1 MSGPT
6 AFPAS
11 AIISGVLDPARLGSG
26 TPTADKV
33 LYGDGSWGSSNPF
46 DQSLNTTDTVQ
57 FDVLRLGSATGP
69 QLQRVDDSTLSLTED
84 DGSTRAGMRT
94 GSIVIGGDGTPRTFS
109 VFTTTSLTRGFK
121 IVDAAGLSLTGNSTE
136 FGIGTDFFHGT
147 IINTRTLNG
156 TAFRL
161 NRSVNSATGNL
172 FVLSEYGVDRMFVD
186 STGRAVFANG
196 IEQRNGLN
204 PQAFYVYNTYTS
216 DTDYERG
223 GMWWDNDKFRIGTE
237 ADGTG
242 QPRDSYIVGG
252 DLIFGDDGSAR
263 SLVFLQPESKARRG
277 VIGVMPGS
285 TSYIT
290 FQNATLPQTFGNSA
304 LNQSFQGTTTVNA
317 APGQKLY
324 LRINNGNALTI
335 NSDKT
340 VTFHNVP
347 TSDPSVA
354 GQLWNDGGTLKI
366 SAG

>member
-26 TPTADKV
+26 TADGTTF
-33 LYGDGSWGSSNPF
+33 LRGDGNWATPSSSVAP
-46 DQSLNTTDTVQ
+46 L
-57 FDVLRLGSATGP
+57 VL
-69 QLQRVDDSTLSLTED
+69 
-84 DGSTRAGMRT
+84 
-94 GSIVIGGDGTPRTFS
+94 GT
-109 VFTTTSLTRGFK
+109 
-121 IVDAAGLSLTGNSTE
+121 N
-136 FGIGTDFFHGT
+136 
-147 IINTRTLNG
+147 
-156 TAFRL
+156 
-161 NRSVNSATGNL
+161 
-172 FVLSEYGVDRMFVD
+172 
-186 STGRAVFANG
+186 AV
-196 IEQRNGLN
+196 EQRNGLN
-204 PQAFYVYNTYTS
+204 PQSYYLYNTYTS
-216 DTDYERG
+216 STDYERG

-263 SLVFLQPESKARRG
+263 SLVFFQPNNKASRG

-285 TSYIT
+285 TSYIN

-304 LNQSFQGTTTVNA
+304 LNQSFQGETTVNSA
-317 APGQKLY
+317 SGKNLN
-324 LRINNGNALTI
+324 LRINNSDALTI
-335 NSDKT
+335 NSDRT